1 MNVAATIPT
10 RPVLRWHGG
19 KWRLAPWIL
28 SHFPPHRVYV
38 EPFGGA
44 ASVLLR
50 KEPSHAEVYNDLDG
64 GVVELFRIL
73 RDERRAAEFTRQL
86 RLTPFARQ
94 EFLAAYQDSDDPIE
108 AARRLV
114 IRAFMGHGSDSASG
128 VVSGFRANSNRSG
141 TTPAHDWANYP
152 DALRATIERL
162 RGVIVE
168 QRDACE
174 VMRQHDAP
182 TTLHYLDPPYVH
194 ETRTWMLSGKGKG
207 NYRYELDNAG
217 HERLLET
224 AVDVEGMVLISG
236 YAHEIYESA
245 LGEWRRV
252 ETQAHADGARP
263 RTEILWINPQAC
275 AALEETR
282 SQAELMFTDTEL

>member
-1 MNVAATIPT
+1 MNVVATISEAPT

-19 KWRLAPWIL
+19 KWKLAPWVI

-50 KEPSHAEVYNDLDG
+50 KAPSHAEVYNDLDG

-73 RDERRAAEFTRQL
+73 RDPERAAEFTRQL
-86 RLTPFARQ
+86 KLTPFARQ
-94 EFLAAYQDSDDPIE
+94 EFIAAYQDAEDPIE
-108 AARRLV
+108 AARRLT

-141 TTPAHDWANYP
+141 TTPAHDWANFP
-152 DALRATIERL
+152 DALPATIRRL

-194 ETRTWMLSGKGKG
+194 ETRTWMISGKGKG

-224 AVDVEGMVLISG
+224 ALDVQGMVLISG
-236 YAHEIYESA
+236 YPHKLYDDA
-245 LGEWRRV
+245 LAGWRR
-252 ETQAHADGARP
+252 EKTIAHADGARP
-263 RTEILWINPQAC
+263 RTEVLWINPQAC
-275 AALEETR
+275 AALDAAA
-282 SQAELMFTDTEL
+282 SQHKFSWE